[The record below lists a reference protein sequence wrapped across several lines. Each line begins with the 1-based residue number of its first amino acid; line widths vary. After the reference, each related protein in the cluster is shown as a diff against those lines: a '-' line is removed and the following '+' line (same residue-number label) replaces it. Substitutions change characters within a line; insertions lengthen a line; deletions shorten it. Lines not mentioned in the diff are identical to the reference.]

1 MASLNDVPV
10 TPSAADAQTAI
21 APAWHTVVVVAVLL
35 GFSLVGAL
43 GQNLPGMSATR
54 RIVGYLLI
62 MALEWGLVAFI
73 WWSSK
78 RRGIRIAD
86 LVQGC
91 WTKISDP
98 FRDLGIAIGF
108 LIVSEVVLGALGH
121 LLKAVQTSALR
132 NLFPHGALQTALYL
146 LVALTAG
153 FCEELI
159 FRGYLQRQF
168 AALTG
173 AAMGGVVLQGVV
185 FGAAHG
191 YQGWKFML
199 IIAVFGTMFGLLA
212 QWRKSLRPGMIAH
225 FVQDG
230 ALGLLT
236 QHFMK

>member
-1 MASLNDVPV
+1 MGSFNEVPV
-10 TPSAADAQTAI
+10 TRPMGAI

-35 GFSLVGAL
+35 GFSLLGAL

-54 RIVGYLLI
+54 RIAGYLVI
-62 MALEWGLVAFI
+62 IVLEWGLVAFI
-73 WWSSK
+73 GWSTR
-78 RRGIRIAD
+78 RRGIRLAD
-86 LVQGC
+86 LAGDR
-91 WTKISDP
+91 WTKASDP

-108 LIVSEVVLGALGH
+108 LVISEVVLGTLGH
-121 LLKAVQTSALR
+121 LLKAVQTPALR
-132 NLFPHGALQTALYL
+132 NLFPHGAVQTVLYL
-146 LVALTAG
+146 FVALTAG

-173 AAMGGVVLQGVV
+173 AAMGGVVLQGIV

-199 IIAVFGTMFGLLA
+199 IIAVFGIMFGLLA

-225 FVQDG
+225 FLQDG
-230 ALGLLT
+230 VLGLLA
-236 QHFMK
+236 QHFTK